1 MLYLYH
7 QKERRQDNMKVYY
20 GTKENDYI
28 EQHLTKDEMMMLF
41 NSKINQD
48 IKRIADSMKKGSD
61 N

>member
-1 MLYLYH
+1 
-7 QKERRQDNMKVYY
+7 MKVYY
-20 GTKENDYI
+20 DTKENDYI

>member
-1 MLYLYH
+1 
-7 QKERRQDNMKVYY
+7 MKVYY

-28 EQHLTKDEMMMLF
+28 EQHLIKDEMMMLF